1 MSDYKLMLKRQN
13 KNDIQMTNQKDPQ
26 YMVDSINKLL
36 KFTPSYLNWLS
47 VLQHLYLTTS
57 ILQSFKIT
65 IKTNQKLLISSFFK
79 IQEK

>member
-1 MSDYKLMLKRQN
+1 MLKRQN